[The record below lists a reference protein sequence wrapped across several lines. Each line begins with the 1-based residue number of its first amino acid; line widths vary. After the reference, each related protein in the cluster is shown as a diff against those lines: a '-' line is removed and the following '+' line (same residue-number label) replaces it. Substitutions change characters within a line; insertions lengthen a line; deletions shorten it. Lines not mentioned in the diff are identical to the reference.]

1 MTKSGPK
8 ILLFDVETA
17 PMLAYVWSLW
27 QDGIG
32 LDMMHKDWFILS
44 WAAKWLDDKKVMY
57 HDQSKCKNMEDD
69 KELMKKL
76 WKLLDEADIV
86 ITQNG
91 IKFDHKKVNARFII
105 HGMKPPSPYKMVD
118 TLVMAKKNFAF
129 TSNKLEYLSNNLNK
143 KYTKLTKGRKF
154 HGFDL
159 WRECLK
165 GNKSAWAEMKK
176 YNIRDVHALEETFK
190 VLAPWDVQFN
200 RNLYTTNEKMIC
212 PNCGKEHYKRD
223 GYHYT
228 SSGKYQRYQCLD
240 CGSRFSGK
248 ENLLSKDKRKNVP
261 RIKNT

>member
-1 MTKSGPK
+1 MNKSGPK
-8 ILLFDVETA
+8 ILLFDIETA

-32 LDMMHKDWFILS
+32 LDMMKNDWFILS
-44 WAAKWLDDKKVMY
+44 WAAKWLDEKEVFY
-57 HDQSKCKNMEDD
+57 HDQSKCKDMEND
-69 KELMKKL
+69 KALMQKL

-176 YNIRDVHALEETFK
+176 YNMRDVLALEETFK
-190 VLAPWDVQFN
+190 VLAPWDLQFN
-200 RNLYTTNEKMIC
+200 RNLYTHDKQLMQC
-212 PNCGKEHYKRD
+212 PNCGHKHYKKH
-223 GYHYT
+223 GHSYT
-228 SSGKYQRYQCLD
+228 ASGKFQRYECQSCYVTW
-240 CGSRFSGK
+240 SSK
-248 ENLLSKDKRKNVP
+248 ENVLTKEKRKN
-261 RIKNT
+261 IGKK